1 VPDIEDCL
9 HQVMAIRGALGASLI
24 DFTNGL
30 TVGAIGRGPGGD
42 PHTSAGGTADLVT
55 ATVHSG
61 AFAGQGRPGH
71 IEDIIVTAGNGY
83 HLVHFVGTGYGA
95 RWVLYV
101 WLDRM
106 LGNLAITQRALRS
119 IATAIVAA

>member
-1 VPDIEDCL
+1 MPDIQDCL

-30 TVGAIGRGPGGD
+30 TVGSVGQGPGGD
-42 PHTSAGGTADLVT
+42 HRSTAGGTADMVT

-61 AFAGQGRPGH
+61 AFAGPGRPGF
-71 IEDIIVTAGNGY
+71 IEDMVITAGNGY
-83 HLVHFVGTGYGA
+83 HLVHFVGTGYAA

-119 IATAIVAA
+119 ISAALVAA